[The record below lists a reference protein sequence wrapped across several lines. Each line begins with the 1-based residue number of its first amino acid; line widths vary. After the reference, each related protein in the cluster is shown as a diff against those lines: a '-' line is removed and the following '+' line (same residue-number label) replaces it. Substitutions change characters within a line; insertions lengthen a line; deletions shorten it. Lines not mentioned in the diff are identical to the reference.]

1 MQTLKIKSFF
11 LLTSVL
17 LLTFTLTSLTS
28 TQARFD
34 DNGNWVIVITDSIGV
49 PIQGAQVFLFSGG
62 GGIENA
68 STSIMNT
75 TSNVNGEVLFPVT
88 GFYRVG
94 VLMYGYTSADD
105 SQMPLGEWV
114 TVWSVWGAGGA
125 GSDYTIRLTP
135 SSVSPPYPY
144 TPPTPTSTPPPFL
157 SISEMAVLVV
167 TVLAITAVS
176 VWYLKTKKP

>member
-1 MQTLKIKSFF
+1 MKNKPFI

-17 LLTFTLTSLTS
+17 LLTFTLTSIAS
-28 TQARFD
+28 TQAKID
-34 DNGNWVIVITDSIGV
+34 ENGNWVIVITDSTGA
-49 PIQGAQVFLFSGG
+49 PIQGAKVFLFSGG
-62 GGIENA
+62 GGIETA
-68 STSIMNT
+68 SMSIMNT
-75 TSNVNGEVLFPVT
+75 TTNFNGEALFPVT

-94 VLMYGYTSADD
+94 VLMYGYTSAD
-105 SQMPLGEWV
+105 STQMPLAEWV

-135 SSVSPPYPY
+135 SSISPQAPY
-144 TPPTPTSTPPPFL
+144 TPPTPTPTPPPFL

>member
-1 MQTLKIKSFF
+1 LKNKSFI
-11 LLTSVL
+11 LLTSIL

-34 DNGNWVIVITDSIGV
+34 DNGNWVIVITDSTGA
-49 PIQGAQVFLFSGG
+49 PIQGAKVFLFSGG

-68 STSIMNT
+68 SMSMMNT
-75 TSNVNGEVLFPVT
+75 TSNVNGEALFPVT

-94 VLMYGYTSADD
+94 VLMYGYTSADAT
-105 SQMPLGEWV
+105 QMPIGEWV

-144 TPPTPTSTPPPFL
+144 VPPTATPTPPPIL
-157 SISEMAVLVV
+157 SNNEIVVLTV
-167 TVLAITAVS
+167 TILAITAVS
-176 VWYLKTKKP
+176 VWYLLTKKS